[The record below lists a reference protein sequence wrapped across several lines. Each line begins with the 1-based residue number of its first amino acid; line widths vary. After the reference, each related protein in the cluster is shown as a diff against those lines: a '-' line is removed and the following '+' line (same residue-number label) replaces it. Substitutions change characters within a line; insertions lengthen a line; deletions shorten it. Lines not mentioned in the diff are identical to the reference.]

1 MIIGVCQVCLHLPEG
16 NSLKAKRQ
24 VLSSLKARLVQKFNV
39 SVAEVDHQDLW
50 QRTTI
55 GIACVANETRYVNQ
69 VFDQV
74 LKVIRSNPRLEL
86 LDSQIELL

>member
-16 NSLKAKRQ
+16 HSLKAKRQ
-24 VLSSLKARLVQKFNV
+24 VLSSLKVRLVQKFNV

-74 LKVIRSNPRLEL
+74 LKVILSNPRLEL
-86 LDSQIELL
+86 LDSKIELL

>member
-1 MIIGVCQVCLHLPEG
+1 MIVGVCQVRLHLPEG
-16 NSLKAKRQ
+16 HSLKAKRQ
-24 VLSSLKARLVQKFNV
+24 VLSSLKVRLVQKFNV

-86 LDSQIELL
+86 LDSKIELL

>member
-1 MIIGVCQVCLHLPEG
+1 MIVGVCQVCLHLPEG
-16 NSLKAKRQ
+16 HSLKAKRR
-24 VLSSLKARLVQKFNV
+24 VLSSLKARLVQNFNV

-86 LDSQIELL
+86 LDSKIELL

>member
-16 NSLKAKRQ
+16 HSLKAKRQ

-86 LDSQIELL
+86 LDSKIELL

>member
-1 MIIGVCQVCLHLPEG
+1 MHLPEG
-16 NSLKAKRQ
+16 HSLKAKRQ

>member
-1 MIIGVCQVCLHLPEG
+1 MIVGVCQVCLHLPEG
-16 NSLKAKRQ
+16 HSLKAKRQ

-39 SVAEVDHQDLW
+39 SVAEVDHQALW

-86 LDSQIELL
+86 LDSKIELL

>member
-16 NSLKAKRQ
+16 HSLKAKRQ
-24 VLSSLKARLVQKFNV
+24 VLSSLKARLGNKFNV
-39 SVAEVDHQDLW
+39 SVAEVDHQALW

-86 LDSQIELL
+86 LDSKIELL

>member
-1 MIIGVCQVCLHLPEG
+1 MHLPEG
-16 NSLKAKRQ
+16 HSLKAKRQ
-24 VLSSLKARLVQKFNV
+24 VLSSLKVRLVQKFNV
-39 SVAEVDHQDLW
+39 SVAEVDHQGLW

-86 LDSQIELL
+86 LDSKIELL

>member
-1 MIIGVCQVCLHLPEG
+1 MHLPEG
-16 NSLKAKRQ
+16 HSLKAKRQ
-24 VLSSLKARLVQKFNV
+24 VLSSLKVRLVQKFNV

-86 LDSQIELL
+86 LDSKIELL

>member
-1 MIIGVCQVCLHLPEG
+1 MHLPEG
-16 NSLKAKRQ
+16 HSLKAKRQ

-86 LDSQIELL
+86 LDSKIELL

>member
-1 MIIGVCQVCLHLPEG
+1 MHLPEG
-16 NSLKAKRQ
+16 HSLKAKRL

-55 GIACVANETRYVNQ
+55 GIACVANETRYVNK

-86 LDSQIELL
+86 LDSKIELL

>member
-1 MIIGVCQVCLHLPEG
+1 MIVGVCQVCLHLPEG
-16 NSLKAKRQ
+16 HSLKAKRQ

-74 LKVIRSNPRLEL
+74 LKVIRSYPRLEL
-86 LDSQIELL
+86 LDSKIELL

>member
-1 MIIGVCQVCLHLPEG
+1 MIVGVCQVCLHLPEG
-16 NSLKAKRQ
+16 HSLKAKRQ

-74 LKVIRSNPRLEL
+74 LKVMRSNPRLEL
-86 LDSQIELL
+86 LDSKIELL